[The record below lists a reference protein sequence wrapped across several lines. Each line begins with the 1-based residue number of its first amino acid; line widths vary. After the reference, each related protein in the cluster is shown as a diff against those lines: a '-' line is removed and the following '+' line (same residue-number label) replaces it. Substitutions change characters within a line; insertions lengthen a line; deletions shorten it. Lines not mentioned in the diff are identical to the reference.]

1 VDDAPKP
8 RTLDASSLRHA
19 ALRPDKP
26 AILCQDREISYLRV
40 HRESNRA
47 ARALLGAGARR
58 GDRIAYLGHE
68 SELFY
73 ELALACAKAGTVFV
87 PVNWR
92 LTAPEVDHI
101 LRDSGAAVVF
111 VEREYRAKAE
121 ELRGH
126 LPSLRDI
133 VQLDGPAGHD
143 EGYQRWKAAAG
154 PDAAADLDP
163 VAGPDD
169 PVVQIYTSGT
179 TGFPKGVVLAHRSFY
194 TLPEATGDDGA
205 DWIDWRED
213 DVSLISLPGFGIAG
227 MGWFMHGFAAGATNV
242 VMRMY
247 VPEEAVRLIRDESVT
262 ITFVAPAMLR
272 MMLDEPGVAPA
283 TFTSLRKVA
292 YGAAP
297 ITSELL
303 QESLKVFGCDFA
315 QIYASTETGS
325 VAVCLPPSRH
335 IPGSPLLA
343 SAGLACP
350 GNEVKIVDADGN
362 ALPAG
367 EIGQVCIK
375 APSHMVEYWNHPEAT
390 AKTLVDGWLRMGDA
404 GYLDENGYLF
414 LGDRINDTIIAA
426 GQNIYPAE
434 VEKAIGA
441 HPAVSDVAVVGVPDP
456 LWGDAVQA
464 FVVLKS
470 GERATARE
478 LGRFLHD
485 RIADY
490 KVPSRWEFIDAIPR
504 NPGGKILR
512 RVLRE
517 QAKAKAKSSVN
528 SAQASAEGQD
538 R

>member
-1 VDDAPKP
+1 MDVTPKP

-19 ALRPDKP
+19 AQRPDKP
-26 AILCQDREISYLRV
+26 AILCQGREVGYLRL
-40 HRESNRA
+40 HRQSNRA
-47 ARALLGAGARR
+47 ARALAAAGAGR
-58 GDRIAYLGHE
+58 GGRVAYLGHE

-73 ELALACAKAGTVFV
+73 ELAIACAKAGAVFV

-101 LRDSGAAVVF
+101 LRDSGAVVLF
-111 VEREYRAKAE
+111 VEREYLAKVEAQRAE
-121 ELRGH
+121 
-126 LPSLRDI
+126 LPSLRAI
-133 VQLDGPAGHD
+133 VELDGPAGHD
-143 EGYQRWKAAAG
+143 EGYERWKATAG
-154 PDAAADLDP
+154 PDASADLEP
-163 VAGPDD
+163 IAAPDD

-194 TLPEATGDDGA
+194 TLPEATGADGA

-227 MGWFMHGFAAGATNV
+227 MGWFMHGFAVGATNV

-272 MMLDEPGVAPA
+272 MMLDEPGVQPS
-283 TFTSLRKVA
+283 TFKSLRKVA

-297 ITSELL
+297 IGTELL
-303 QESLKVFGCDFA
+303 QESLEVFGCDFA

-325 VAVCLPPSRH
+325 VAVCLSPSKH
-335 IPGSPLLA
+335 VPGSPLLA
-343 SAGLACP
+343 SAGRACP
-350 GNEVKIVDADGN
+350 GNEVKIIDEDGN
-362 ALPAG
+362 TLPPG

-375 APSHMVEYWNHPEAT
+375 TPAHMVEYWNHPEAT
-390 AKTLVDGWLRMGDA
+390 AKTLIDGWLRMGDA
-404 GYLDENGYLF
+404 GYMDEDGYVF

-441 HPAVSDVAVVGVPDP
+441 HPAVADVGVVGVPDP

-464 FVVLKS
+464 FIVLRS
-470 GERATARE
+470 GARVSPRE
-478 LGRFLHD
+478 LTLFLRD
-485 RIADY
+485 RLAGY
-490 KVPSRWEFIDAIPR
+490 KVPSRWEFLETLPR
-504 NPGGKILR
+504 NPSGKILR

-517 QAKAKAKSSVN
+517 QAKQKAAAHS
-528 SAQASAEGQD
+528 QPASAEG
-538 R
+538 RNR

>member
-1 VDDAPKP
+1 MDASKP

-19 ALRPDKP
+19 AQRPDKP
-26 AILCQDREISYLRV
+26 AILCQDRRISYLSL

-47 ARALLGAGARR
+47 AYALLHGGARP

-68 SELFY
+68 SEHFY

-101 LRDSGAAVVF
+101 LRDSGALVLF
-111 VEREYRAKAE
+111 VEREYLAKVEALRAQ
-121 ELRGH
+121 
-126 LPSLRDI
+126 LPSLRT
-133 VQLDGPAGHD
+133 VVELDGSAGHD
-143 EGYQRWKAAAG
+143 EGYRHWKDAAG
-154 PDAAADLDP
+154 PDAAADMEP
-163 VAGPDD
+163 IAGPDD

-194 TLPEATGDDGA
+194 TLPEATGDQGA

-213 DVSLISLPGFGIAG
+213 DVSMISLPGFGIAG
-227 MGWFMHGFAAGATNV
+227 MGWFMHGFAVGATNV
-242 VMRMY
+242 VIRMY

-272 MMLDEPGVAPA
+272 MMLDEPGVAPE
-283 TFTSLRKVA
+283 TFKSLRKVA

-297 ITSELL
+297 ITTELL

-325 VAVCLPPSRH
+325 VAVCLSPSLH
-335 IPGSPLLA
+335 VPGSPLLA
-343 SAGLACP
+343 SAGRACP
-350 GNEVKIVDADGN
+350 GNEVKIIDADGN
-362 ALPAG
+362 TLPPG

-375 APSHMVEYWNHPEAT
+375 TPAHMVEYWNHPEAT

-404 GYLDENGYLF
+404 GHLDENGFVF

-441 HPAVSDVAVVGVPDP
+441 HPAVADVAVVGVPDA

-464 FVVLKS
+464 FIVRKPGGDAS
-470 GERATARE
+470 PRE
-478 LGRFLHD
+478 LSRFLHD

-490 KVPSRWEFIDAIPR
+490 KVPSRWEFVEAIPR

-517 QAKAKAKSSVN
+517 QAKAA
-528 SAQASAEGQD
+528 AEE
-538 R
+538 RNA

>member
-1 VDDAPKP
+1 MDHAPKP
-8 RTLDASSLRHA
+8 GTLDASSLRHA

-47 ARALLGAGARR
+47 AHALPLASARR

-73 ELALACAKAGTVFV
+73 ELAVACAKAGTVFV

-101 LRDSGAAVVF
+101 LRDSGAVVLF
-111 VEREYRAKAE
+111 VEREYLAKVEALRAD
-121 ELRGH
+121 
-126 LPSLRDI
+126 LPSLRTV
-133 VQLDGPAGHD
+133 VQLDGPAGPD
-143 EGYQRWKAAAG
+143 EGYETWKATAG

-163 VAGPDD
+163 VAAPDD

-213 DVSLISLPGFGIAG
+213 DVSMISLPGFGIAG
-227 MGWFMHGFAAGATNV
+227 MGWFMHGFAVGATNV
-242 VMRMY
+242 VLRMY

-272 MMLDEPGVAPA
+272 MMLDEPGVEPT
-283 TFTSLRKVA
+283 TFKSLRKVA

-297 ITSELL
+297 ITTELL
-303 QESLKVFGCDFA
+303 QESLDVFGCDFA

-325 VAVCLPPSRH
+325 VAVCLPPSQH
-335 IPGSPLLA
+335 VPGSPLLA
-343 SAGLACP
+343 SAGKPCP
-350 GNEVKIVDADGN
+350 GNEVKIIDADGN
-362 ALPAG
+362 MLPPY

-375 APSHMVEYWNHPEAT
+375 TPSHMVEYWNHPEAT

-404 GYLDENGYLF
+404 GYLDENGYIF

-434 VEKAIGA
+434 VEKAIAA
-441 HPAVSDVAVVGVPDP
+441 HPGVADVAVVGVPDA

-464 FVVLKS
+464 FVVVKA
-470 GERATARE
+470 GQQATPRE
-478 LGRFLHD
+478 LSRFLHD
-485 RIADY
+485 KLAGY
-490 KVPSRWEFIDAIPR
+490 KVPSRWEYIDAIPR

-517 QAKAKAKSSVN
+517 QAKEKA
-528 SAQASAEGQD
+528 AAEGQD
-538 R
+538 S

>member
-1 VDDAPKP
+1 MERPVDIAQQP
-8 RTLDASSLRHA
+8 RTVDASSLRHA

-26 AILCQDREISYLRV
+26 AIRCQGREISYLSV

-47 ARALLGAGARR
+47 ARALALSWAGR

-101 LRDSGAAVVF
+101 LRDSGAAVLF
-111 VEREYRAKAE
+111 VEHEYQAKAQA
-121 ELRGH
+121 LRTD
-126 LPSLRDI
+126 LPSLRGI
-133 VQLDGPAGHD
+133 VELDGPGGHD
-143 EGYQRWKAAAG
+143 EGYQRWKASAG
-154 PDAAADLDP
+154 PDASADLDP
-163 VAGPDD
+163 IAAPDD

-227 MGWFMHGFAAGATNV
+227 MGWFMHGFAVGATNV

-272 MMLDEPGVAPA
+272 MMLDEPGVQPA
-283 TFTSLRKVA
+283 TFKSLRKVA

-297 ITSELL
+297 ISTELL
-303 QESLKVFGCDFA
+303 QESLEVFGCDFA

-325 VAVCLPPSRH
+325 VAVCLPPSKH
-335 IPGSPLLA
+335 VPGSPLLA

-350 GNEVKIVDADGN
+350 GNEVKIIDDAGN
-362 ALPAG
+362 TLPPY

-375 APSHMVEYWNHPEAT
+375 TPAHMVEYWNHPEAT

-404 GYLDENGYLF
+404 GYLDQDGYVF

-441 HPAVSDVAVVGVPDP
+441 HPAVADVGVVGVPDP

-464 FVVLKS
+464 FVVFKPGAQS
-470 GERATARE
+470 TTRCPAAGSSSTPCRATPAARSC
-478 LGRFLHD
+478 
-485 RIADY
+485 AAY
-490 KVPSRWEFIDAIPR
+490 CASRRRPTPGPARTARRTLQPR
-504 NPGGKILR
+504 DGTDG
-512 RVLRE
+512 E
-517 QAKAKAKSSVN
+517 H
-528 SAQASAEGQD
+528 
-538 R
+538 